1 MDNHRKLAFSLKSG
15 GKTMEN
21 KGFTLVYFPWEDM
34 EGKPRVARR
43 YKTEKEKDDFLQ
55 KIYEPDSG
63 WMEELSTV
71 SVIDDYNYTLPR

>member
-1 MDNHRKLAFSLKSG
+1 MKLAFSLKSG

-34 EGKPRVARR
+34 EGKPRVAGRF
-43 YKTEKEKDDFLQ
+43 KTEKEKNDFLQ

-63 WMEELSTV
+63 WMEEELSTV